1 MTSRIQLENAMCKVN
16 FYNGDRVLI
25 MSFSDFLFQKNMP
38 DFDNFISFRIN
49 VNNNFVQASVEAES
63 LEEDFTSF
71 ILKLRDL
78 YEMRVKQISFVQTIE
93 KNIMIDFKQK
103 ESEYIDVLVRIDHY
117 IEEATLQFEYEI
129 DQSFLPELIEEIET
143 TLEELR

>member
-1 MTSRIQLENAMCKVN
+1 MSKIN
-16 FYNGDRVLI
+16 FYNGDRTLK

-38 DFDNFISFRIN
+38 NFDNFISFRIN
-49 VNNNFVQASVEAES
+49 VKNSFVQASVETES
-63 LEEDFTSF
+63 LEEDFTNF

-93 KNIMIDFKQK
+93 KNIVIDFKQK
-103 ESEYIDVLVRIDHY
+103 ESEYIDVLVRIHHY
-117 IEEATLQFEYEI
+117 IEEATLQFEYTI

>member
-1 MTSRIQLENAMCKVN
+1 MSKIN
-16 FYNGDRVLI
+16 FYNGDRTLI

-49 VNNNFVQASVEAES
+49 VKNNFVQASVETES
-63 LEEDFTSF
+63 LEDDFTSF

-93 KNIMIDFKQK
+93 KNITIDFKQK
-103 ESEYIDVLVRIDHY
+103 ETKYIDVLVRIDHY
-117 IEEATLQFEYEI
+117 IEEATLQFEYTI

-143 TLEELR
+143 TLDELR

>member
-1 MTSRIQLENAMCKVN
+1 MSKIN
-16 FYNGDRVLI
+16 FYNGDRTLK

-38 DFDNFISFRIN
+38 NFDNFISFRIN
-49 VNNNFVQASVEAES
+49 VKNNFVQASVETES
-63 LEEDFTSF
+63 LEEDFTNF

-93 KNIMIDFKQK
+93 KNIVIDFKQK

-117 IEEATLQFEYEI
+117 IEEATLQFEYEM

>member
-1 MTSRIQLENAMCKVN
+1 MSKIN
-16 FYNGDRVLI
+16 FYNGDRTLI

-49 VNNNFVQASVEAES
+49 VKNNFVQASVETES
-63 LEEDFTSF
+63 LEDDFTSF

-93 KNIMIDFKQK
+93 KNIVIDFKQK

-117 IEEATLQFEYEI
+117 IEEATLQFEYTI

-143 TLEELR
+143 TLAELR

>member
-1 MTSRIQLENAMCKVN
+1 MSKIN
-16 FYNGDRVLI
+16 FYNGDRTLK

-38 DFDNFISFRIN
+38 NFDNFISFRIN
-49 VNNNFVQASVEAES
+49 VKNSFVQASVETES
-63 LEEDFTSF
+63 LEEDFTNF

-93 KNIMIDFKQK
+93 KNIVIDFKQK

-117 IEEATLQFEYEI
+117 IEEATLQFEYGI

>member
-1 MTSRIQLENAMCKVN
+1 MVYAMSKIN
-16 FYNGDRVLI
+16 FYNGDRTLK
-25 MSFSDFLFQKNMP
+25 MSFLDFLFQKNMP
-38 DFDNFISFRIN
+38 NFDNFISFRIN
-49 VNNNFVQASVEAES
+49 VKNSFVQASVETES
-63 LEEDFTSF
+63 LEEDFTNF

-93 KNIMIDFKQK
+93 KNIVIDFKQK

>member
-1 MTSRIQLENAMCKVN
+1 MSKIN
-16 FYNGDRVLI
+16 FYNGDRTLK

-38 DFDNFISFRIN
+38 NFDNFISFRIN
-49 VNNNFVQASVEAES
+49 VRNSFVQASVETES
-63 LEEDFTSF
+63 LEEDFTNF

-93 KNIMIDFKQK
+93 KNIVIDFKQK

-117 IEEATLQFEYEI
+117 IEEATLQFEYEM
-129 DQSFLPELIEEIET
+129 DQSFLPELIEEIESV
-143 TLEELR
+143 LDELR

>member
-1 MTSRIQLENAMCKVN
+1 MSKIN
-16 FYNGDRVLI
+16 FYTGDRKLI
-25 MSFSDFLFQKNMP
+25 MFFSDFLFQKNMP

-49 VNNNFVQASVEAES
+49 VNNNFVQASVETES
-63 LEEDFTSF
+63 LEDDFTSF

-143 TLEELR
+143 VLDELR